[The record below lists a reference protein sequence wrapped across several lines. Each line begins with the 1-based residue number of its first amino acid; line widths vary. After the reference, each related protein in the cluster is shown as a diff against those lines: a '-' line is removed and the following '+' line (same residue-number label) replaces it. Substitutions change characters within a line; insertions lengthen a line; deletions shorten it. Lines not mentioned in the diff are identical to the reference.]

1 MLRLIQH
8 PLMYVCVLSAL
19 CSIGA
24 RVAECADQQKR
35 ALFSEKVVGHICS
48 DGGAWL
54 KCYRLPPSSCQSVA
68 LEFVTPCL
76 SRYLAAA
83 DDLRDPAQAQATAT
97 QVIRCFEHQFFIAH
111 DSTRTGQPEC
121 QGNLPFVK

>member
-1 MLRLIQH
+1 MLTVIRTL
-8 PLMYVCVLSAL
+8 LAAL
-19 CSIGA
+19 ALGA
-24 RVAECADQQKR
+24 APALAADQGEMSVEEMARQ
-35 ALFSEKVVGHICS
+35 ASSQICS